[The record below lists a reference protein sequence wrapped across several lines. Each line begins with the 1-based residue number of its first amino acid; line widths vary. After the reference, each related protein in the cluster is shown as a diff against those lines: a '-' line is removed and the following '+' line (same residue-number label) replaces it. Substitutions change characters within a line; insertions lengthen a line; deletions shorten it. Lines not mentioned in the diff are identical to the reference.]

1 MKQNARRAAAVLGA
15 AALLI
20 PSAAIAKDKPVK
32 PAHGKSKP
40 ANFVF
45 KGVWHADGTVTVSGG
60 NARVRKNGF
69 VGQVVGFDLT
79 AAKLRCADTNADGL
93 VSAADLVEG
102 DKVVVKARLPRT
114 EPGTG
119 PFAAGKL
126 VDQTHPA
133 VEETEAVEEAPA
145 A

>member
-1 MKQNARRAAAVLGA
+1 MNKLARRAVTIIGA
-15 AALLI
+15 ATLLI
-20 PSAAIAKDKPVK
+20 PSAATAVAKDKPAK

-45 KGVWHADGTVTVSGG
+45 KGAWHADGTVTVSGG
-60 NARVRKNGF
+60 NSRVRKHGF

-79 AAKLRCADTNADGL
+79 AAKLRAADANADG
-93 VSAADLVEG
+93 VVDATDLAEG
-102 DKVVVKARLPRT
+102 DKVVVKARLSRT

-119 PFAAGKL
+119 PFAAHKL

-133 VEETEAVEEAPA
+133 EEEVEEAPEA
-145 A
+145 